1 MSDEIPLDE
10 AVQVLDDSSLIDD
23 AEQPIVEEVVSDKP
37 APSAVKA
44 RQTVE
49 ELYSEPVGS
58 NTSETVDLPSRSNSD
73 LLDIL
78 AGLNDESIPE
88 TEEVRKWSEILESGI
103 QKEAMRG
110 VYKKALESV
119 QNDFRQFVEYKGKKY
134 SPNTPLFADAGVPT
148 SYKGDRGV
156 TRVMAYLGRG
166 MLCQVPLWHTGI
178 WLTLKA
184 PSESEIIELHRL
196 MISDKIEYG
205 RATYGVALSNSTSY
219 TTDRLVDFVLDHVYA
234 STLKLDDE
242 KDPPLKDIIL
252 SQDIYSLLSGLM
264 GSIYPNGFRYRRAC
278 ISDPEKC
285 NYILEESLKIS
296 KLLWVNNKAFTETQL
311 SHMSDRQNKCKTLE
325 SINRYKEEMRSTTGK
340 TITVM
345 SESGKPLKFTL
356 FSPTVS
362 EYISAGYRW
371 IDNITT
377 MIEQSVTIPKT
388 IEEKNSYIR
397 THSQATGMRQY
408 SHWVKEIE
416 FDDGNNIT
424 DRDTI
429 ESLFDVLSSDS
440 ILYKNF
446 IDEVLDYI
454 TWSTVAIV
462 GIPTFTCPCCDAP
475 QQTLEKKTPYSSSII
490 PLDVY
495 QVFTSLV
502 LGRIEKIVERQ

>member
-10 AVQVLDDSSLIDD
+10 AVQVLDDSSPDD
-23 AEQPIVEEVVSDKP
+23 NIVPTVAEESVVSKSEP
-37 APSAVKA
+37 IASKA
-44 RQTVE
+44 QQVVE
-49 ELYSEPVGS
+49 ELYSEPIGNS
-58 NTSETVDLPSRSNSD
+58 TTEAVDLPSRSNSD

-88 TEEVRKWSEILESGI
+88 TEEVRAWGEILESGI

-110 VYKKALESV
+110 VYKKTLESV
-119 QNDFRQFVEYKGKKY
+119 ENDFRQFVEYKGKKY
-134 SPNTPLFADAGVPT
+134 GPNTPLFADAGVPT
-148 SYKGDRGV
+148 SYKGDRAV

-166 MLCQVPLWHTGI
+166 MLCQIPLWHTGI

-184 PSESEIIELHRL
+184 PSDSEIIELHRM

-252 SQDIYSLLSGLM
+252 SQDIYSLLWGLM
-264 GSIYPNGFRYRRAC
+264 GSIYPNGYRYRRAC
-278 ISDPEKC
+278 ISAPETC

-311 SHMSDRQNKCKTLE
+311 NHMSDRQNKCKTLE

-340 TITVM
+340 TVTIL
-345 SESGKPLKFTL
+345 SESGKELKFTL

-362 EYISAGYRW
+362 EYITAGYRW

-377 MIEQSVTIPKT
+377 MIETSVTLPET
-388 IEEKNSYIR
+388 IETKNSYIR
-397 THSQATGMRQY
+397 KHSQATGMRQY

-416 FDDGNNIT
+416 FDGSNIT

-440 ILYKNF
+440 VLYKNF
-446 IDEVLDYI
+446 IEEVLDYI
-454 TWSTVAIV
+454 TWSTAAVI
-462 GIPTFTCPCCDAP
+462 GIPTFSCPSCNAS

-495 QVFTSLV
+495 QVFMSLV